1 MLLLQLKNSN
11 RPINYGEFRPRRE
24 RKSSRGSSALRLPG
38 EVGRLTSHSPPRT
51 ASSSGARSA
60 TAAGSASPRAG
71 SATPRTATTPRL
83 HDGERT
89 VSRGGR
95 LERQQKVF
103 SNRNSYNGT
112 MLDGRMHGDGLYK
125 WSDNS
130 EYAGEFSEG
139 FMWGQ
144 GEKRWPNG
152 RKYQGEWRRDMMW
165 GDGEMTWP
173 SGETFTGQFR
183 KGIFHGKGTR
193 VWPNGDWYA
202 GEFKNGEQ
210 EGEGTFESAAE
221 GWVYNGRWL
230 HGRMYGEGDVVWPN
244 NIRYQGEWKDGI
256 REGHGRLTWP
266 DKSSYEGQFKRNC
279 IEGRGWKGLPDG
291 SWFEGHFHDGELE
304 GHGTFHWPDGTE
316 FEGLWHKSEV
326 VGPGCHRFPDDTMIT
341 GVFEDRGASGEGTK
355 RWANGCIYQGKLRQ
369 NQIHHYGNLRW
380 PDGRSYVGHF
390 QDEAMHGDG
399 VLMWSDKDG
408 KCIYRGRFERNKFHG
423 EGTLEWS
430 NKSRYTGEFR
440 DGLYHGE
447 GTFKWPDGINVYQ
460 GQWEHGEMC
469 GRGVLTTTGEMA
481 GQRRGDPMV
490 YVGEFRQ
497 GNMAGNGHVTFVVPS
512 GKHDQ
517 YKGEFRSSMFHGL
530 GTYAWASG
538 HSLSG
543 LFEANVC
550 SRIGRKVYPEGQ
562 VYFGELQAD
571 LEHGQGVLM
580 ESDQRLIG
588 IWREGRC
595 VEELFETFV
604 PALELDAIEG
614 DEFVKVFGGFRKSNK
629 DAEEEQDACW
639 LPDFDENDSP
649 VEGKAIV
656 LYLNGDMYVGHV
668 KGGKKHGLGMYV
680 YADLTAY
687 KGLWETDIIDGF
699 KHPMKEDSIKHPA
712 QKLHKLNEENHR
724 FVEALKQFA
733 ASSNRQ
739 PGNG

>member
-1 MLLLQLKNSN
+1 MGSGTPRMAMLL
-11 RPINYGEFRPRRE
+11 
-24 RKSSRGSSALRLPG
+24 
-38 EVGRLTSHSPPRT
+38 
-51 ASSSGARSA
+51 
-60 TAAGSASPRAG
+60 
-71 SATPRTATTPRL
+71 TPRMLQGKDADPSKLARL
-83 HDGERT
+83 NKE
-89 VSRGGR
+89 
-95 LERQQKVF
+95 QKIF
-103 SNRNSYNGT
+103 SNRNSYHGT
-112 MLDGRMHGDGLYK
+112 MLDGRMHGDGLYT

-130 EYAGEFSEG
+130 EYAGEFNEG

-230 HGRMYGEGDVVWPN
+230 HGRMYGEGEVVWPN
-244 NIRYQGEWKDGI
+244 GIRYNGEWKDGI

-266 DKSSYEGQFKRNC
+266 DRSSYEGQFRCNC

-316 FEGLWHKSEV
+316 FEGLWHNSEV

-355 RWANGCIYQGKLRQ
+355 RWANGCIYTGTLRQ
-369 NQIHHYGNLRW
+369 NQIHHYGNLCW

-390 QDEAMHGDG
+390 QDEAMHGEG
-399 VLMWSDKDG
+399 VLMWSDKVG
-408 KCIYRGRFERNKFHG
+408 KCIYKGRFERNVFHG
-423 EGTLEWS
+423 EGVLEWS
-430 NKSRYTGEFR
+430 NKAKYTGMFR
-440 DGLYHGE
+440 GGLYHGE
-447 GTFKWPDGINVYQ
+447 GMFEWPDKINVYR
-460 GQWEHGEMC
+460 GQWENGEMC
-469 GRGVLTTTGEMA
+469 GRGIQTTSGEIS
-481 GQRRGDPMV
+481 GQNRGDPIV

-497 GNMAGNGHVTFVVPS
+497 GNMEGQGHVTFVMK
-512 GKHDQ
+512 GGQHDQ
-517 YKGEFRSSMFHGL
+517 YTGEFRNSMFNGL
-530 GTYAWASG
+530 GTFSWASG

-543 LFEANVC
+543 FFADNIC
-550 SRIGRKVYPEGQ
+550 SRVGRKVYPDGQ
-562 VYFGELQAD
+562 IYFGELQSD
-571 LEHGQGVLM
+571 QEHGKGVLS
-580 ESDQRLIG
+580 EAGRRLIG
-588 IWREGRC
+588 LWREGRC

-614 DEFVKVFGGFRKSNK
+614 EEFQKVFGGFRK
-629 DAEEEQDACW
+629 AEAPEGGW
-639 LPDFDENDSP
+639 PGLPIVDESKED

-656 LYLNGDMYVGHV
+656 LYLNGDKYVGNV
-668 KGGKKHGLGMYV
+668 KAGKKHGPGMYV

-687 KGLWETDIIDGF
+687 KGAWDLDCMNST
-699 KHPMKEDSIKHPA
+699 KHPA
-712 QKLHKLNEENHR
+712 AETTVQVQKLHKLNEEHQR
-724 FVEALKQFA
+724 FIEALKAFMLSTPVATMAKA
-733 ASSNRQ
+733 ARAIT
-739 PGNG
+739 